1 MRCAIYGGLIVGLIL
16 ALIFWVI
23 CFILRTGNNSL
34 TSGILWAGLVD
45 GMVLGLAVALFAGS
59 WFGGLDVILHYFLRL
74 LLYMKG
80 RAPLNLVRF
89 LDYAAKDLNFLQKVG
104 GGYIFIHRMLL
115 EHFAAMQSEAVS
127 NTQVTSALAASTAFE
142 SVPDK

>member
-1 MRCAIYGGLIVGLIL
+1 MSDRSDWGPV
-16 ALIFWVI
+16 
-23 CFILRTGNNSL
+23 T
-34 TSGILWAGLVD
+34 AGLV
-45 GMVLGLAVALFAGS
+45 GGLVLTLAVAFLAGS

-80 RAPLNLVRF
+80 RSPLNLVRF

-115 EHFAAMQSEAVS
+115 EHFAAMQTEEESSEAPPQTNWRV
-127 NTQVTSALAASTAFE
+127 ASG
-142 SVPDK
+142 V

>member
-1 MRCAIYGGLIVGLIL
+1 MD
-16 ALIFWVI
+16 ALW
-23 CFILRTGNNSL
+23 G
-34 TSGILWAGLVD
+34 GLVD
-45 GMVLGLAVALFAGS
+45 GLVLGLAVALSAGS

-80 RAPLNLVRF
+80 RTPLNLVRF

-115 EHFAAMQSEAVS
+115 EHFAAMHNEGKSNPQETPALIATTPFEAVS
-127 NTQVTSALAASTAFE
+127 
-142 SVPDK
+142 PIR